1 MRGLRSGI
9 ACLAALLAGSVAAA
23 APTTS
28 NLAREKGWADQVVDM
43 VVVGEPVWLQNRGHK
58 FLSLYAPPAGDGNT
72 AIVLL
77 HGRGVHPAWGF
88 IDRLRS
94 DLADAGFHTLS
105 LQLPILAADA
115 PFGSYGPTLPEA
127 FERVNAGIQYLRKHK
142 GVQRVVLLGHSS
154 GASTALGHTARH
166 PQAGVAGVV
175 AIGAA
180 TYPNTTDLLQP
191 VQQLR
196 QIRAAVLDISG
207 GNDLQEVK
215 SHNKERRDAARAG
228 RVDFTA
234 VQIAGADHFY
244 TDHYEQLRAQI
255 VAWLGRWKAK

>member
-28 NLAREKGWADQVVDM
+28 NLAREKNWADQVVDS

-58 FLSLYAPPAGDGNT
+58 FLSLYAPPAENSSI

-88 IDRLRS
+88 IDRLRG
-94 DLADAGFHTLS
+94 DLADAGYHTLS

-115 PFGSYGPTLPEA
+115 PFGNYGPTLPEA

-142 GVQRVVLLGHSS
+142 GVQRVALLGHSS
-154 GASTALGHTARH
+154 GANTALGHAARH
-166 PQAGVAGVV
+166 PQTGVVGVV

-180 TYPNTTDLLQP
+180 TYPNVHDLMLP
-191 VQQLR
+191 TQQLR
-196 QIRAAVLDISG
+196 QVRAAVLDISG
-207 GNDLQEVK
+207 SNDLQEVK
-215 SHNKERRDAARAG
+215 SHNKERQDAARTG
-228 RVDFTA
+228 KVDFTA
-234 VQIAGADHFY
+234 VQITGADHFY
-244 TDHYEQLRAQI
+244 TDHYEQLRTQI
-255 VAWLGRWKAK
+255 VAWLGRLKAK